1 MTRGAEKFSMLVVD
15 DEEKIRH
22 AMERFFIAKNYD
34 LSFASQG
41 AEALDILKSKQV
53 DLMLLDLKMPEVD
66 GMEVLRQIQPMMN
79 RLKVIILTGH
89 GGVEDAVEAIK
100 LGASDFLEKG
110 GPPEILGSRVANAH
124 ALWLAEQENR
134 QLKNAVPGT
143 FSYEGLIGESPPVAK
158 LKEMIVRVGPSEVSV
173 LIQGESGTGKEL
185 VARAIH
191 HHSNR
196 CNAPLVAVDCA
207 AISETVLESELFG
220 HTKGAF
226 TGADRA
232 AQGLIR
238 SAHSGTLFLDEI
250 GELSMNVQAKLLR
263 TIQERV
269 VRPVGSTRNHEVDIR
284 IIAATNRNLL
294 EEIPAGRFRQ
304 DLYYRLSAVTLT
316 SPPLRERG
324 DDIRELTSHLIFQH
338 SPDGQEVP
346 EISEDAM
353 ACLTH
358 YEWPGNIRELEN
370 TLQGALVFS
379 QGPQI
384 TLADL
389 PEALTGMAS
398 GAGESLGRPG
408 SLAFYEFQAI
418 KNALKQAD
426 NNRRKAA
433 AILDIAEATLY
444 RKIKQYKL

>member
-1 MTRGAEKFSMLVVD
+1 MKQGIEKFAMLVVD
-15 DEEKIRH
+15 DEEKTLH

-34 LSFASQG
+34 LAFASNGTQ
-41 AEALDILKSKQV
+41 ALEILGHQRI
-53 DLMLLDLKMPEVD
+53 DLMLLDLKMPEMD
-66 GMEVLRQIQPMMN
+66 GLEVLRQIQHLMN

-89 GGVEDAVEAIK
+89 GGVGDAVEAIK

-124 ALWLAEQENR
+124 ALWEAQEENR
-134 QLKNAVPGT
+134 QLRDNLPKE
-143 FSYEGLIGESPPVAK
+143 FSFEGLIGDSQPVAK
-158 LKEMIVRVGPSEVSV
+158 LKEMIVRVAPSEASV

-191 HHSNR
+191 HHSGR
-196 CNAPLVAVDCA
+196 RKAPLVAVDCA

-226 TGADRA
+226 TGADRV

-238 SAHSGTLFLDEI
+238 SAHTGTLFLDEI

-269 VRPVGSTRNHEVDIR
+269 VRPVGSTQNHGVDIR

-324 DDIRELTSHLIFQH
+324 EDIQVLTDYFLRIHTPENTQVPKL
-338 SPDGQEVP
+338 SPD
-346 EISEDAM
+346 AM
-353 ACLTH
+353 VCLTH
-358 YEWPGNIRELEN
+358 HEWPGNIRELEN
-370 TLQGALVFS
+370 TVQGALVFCR
-379 QGPQI
+379 GGEI

-389 PEALTGMAS
+389 PEALTGMAPEP
-398 GAGESLGRPG
+398 GASALPG
-408 SLAFYEFQAI
+408 TLAFYEFQAI
-418 KNALKQAD
+418 KNALNQAG

-433 AILDIAEATLY
+433 GILDIAEATLY